1 MTKENRLIKL
11 ALTTG
16 RVLLTNGAET
26 YRVEDTVKRM
36 LESRGMEE
44 VNVFVIPTGIIMSTL
59 DEGRNY
65 SFLERVNPAGIDLE
79 VIDRTN
85 DFSRRF
91 TSSKM
96 SLSDAEQQL
105 EALLATPSYGRV
117 IRFIFCGMAGGFFI
131 FLFGG
136 TIVEFLIA
144 YLASSLTVLF
154 FDYLT
159 KYKINFFVKHLL
171 AGAAASALGVLS
183 ILGAHAI
190 GVQADLNMIIIGPLM
205 TLVPGVPL
213 TNGIRDLISGELLS
227 GSAKIME
234 ALFVA
239 IAIAFGVGI
248 VLQLGLGIAA

>member
-1 MTKENRLIKL
+1 
-11 ALTTG
+11 
-16 RVLLTNGAET
+16 
-26 YRVEDTVKRM
+26 
-36 LESRGMEE
+36 
-44 VNVFVIPTGIIMSTL
+44 MSTL
-59 DEGRNY
+59 DDGRNY
-65 SFLERVNPAGIDLE
+65 SFLERVSPAGIDLE

-91 TSSKM
+91 TG
-96 SLSDAEQQL
+96 SDMTVQEAEQRIA
-105 EALLATPSYGRV
+105 ALLTTPSYSSA

-136 TIVEFLIA
+136 TFIEFLMS

-159 KYKINFFVKHLL
+159 KYKINFFVKHFLS
-171 AGAAASALGVLS
+171 GAAASAFGIMA
-183 ILGAHAI
+183 ILGAHATGI
-190 GVQADLNMIIIGPLM
+190 QADLNMVIIGPLM

-227 GSAKIME
+227 GSARIME
-234 ALFVA
+234 ALFIA

-248 VLQLGLGIAA
+248 ILQLGLGIAA